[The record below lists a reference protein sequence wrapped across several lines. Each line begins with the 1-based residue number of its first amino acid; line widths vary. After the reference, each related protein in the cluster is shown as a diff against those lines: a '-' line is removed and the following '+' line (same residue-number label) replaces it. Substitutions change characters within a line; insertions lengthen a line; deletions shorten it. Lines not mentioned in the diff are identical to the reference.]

1 MKFRKITALLLVLCM
16 LLSLSISAFAAE
28 ADEHT
33 IYDSAPDEEPAISTE
48 AATSGTIQNSG
59 IRWSLDEKGWL
70 TISGSGEA
78 PVFQSADDQPWAAVR
93 EQITEV
99 WFEDV
104 ETLSISDLA
113 YWFEGCTNLTT
124 AELPLAPVI
133 GKHAFYN
140 CPKLSTLTMYY
151 GETVL
156 KSIGEDAFWR
166 EADAGDTLYI
176 AYIIGYPEATVPF
189 YTYDWAASNRSSRYF
204 YDLYGVYQNADA
216 ATTALNGIKK
226 APGISVQ
233 STGSIIGNCPSC
245 GKYSFQGTYV
255 EVAHSSRGHAN
266 YNECYLCHY
275 VQYLGTYTYKSHGAG
290 GYGSGTCPDCGSHTW
305 VLQSQ
310 QASTCTSNGYRSY
323 SCACGQTK
331 SETIYASGHN
341 YSYGSWEQ
349 YSSSQHRRTGS
360 CRNCGDSDYEY
371 ASHSMSY
378 GSWSNSSSSQHSR
391 TASCRTCGYSTT
403 DYGNH
408 SYSTGSW
415 SKYSD
420 TQHRRSKTCSGCGA
434 STYDY
439 ANHSYSY
446 GSLVSDSETQH
457 KRTKTCSACG
467 DSGYEYADHTDA
479 NGDGKCDDCGA
490 TVSLTIKWDA
500 GTNGGTIDGKTSITT
515 TGKPNATATAPTS
528 TPVKAG
534 HAFKGWYTSASGG
547 SLYNTVTITAAK
559 TFYAQFTANS
569 YSVTW
574 DLGDGTT
581 EETKQTYGEAFAG
594 QLEDVLPHGRVRFI
608 RRPLVHVVG
617 VALDGDKAGAGH
629 LCRFRRAEVRRHG
642 IVRILVVILAERDA
656 DREDRRFHAVFLQDR
671 IGERVVAEIAVV
683 ERDDDR
689 LFRQRLAP
697 QDVGLQLVK
706 GNALRGEE
714 GVQLAPQLPRHHH
727 ALRRQRVHQICRLVK
742 VHAAVY
748 GQPEFAPLR
757 HRRAA
762 DADRLRMLR
771 RDALKDR
778 ERRQRR
784 KPRAP
789 AAQVRGQNDLLFKT
803 ACFHG
808 CFRLLFFAVCIIPCW
823 FSVCQFGF
831 ASESYNNSR
840 NFSLFAL
847 ESC

>member
-1 MKFRKITALLLVLCM
+1 MKNFKKFTAFVLALCM
-16 LLSLSISAFAAE
+16 LFSLSVAAFAAD

-33 IYDSAPDEEPAISTE
+33 IYDSAPDEEPVVSSE

-93 EQITEV
+93 DQITQV
-99 WFEDV
+99 WFDDMDA
-104 ETLSISDLA
+104 LHIADLA
-113 YWFEGCTNLTT
+113 YWFEDCVHLTT
-124 AELPLAPVI
+124 AEIPSTTPTI

-140 CPKLSTLTMYY
+140 CPKLSTLTIYY
-151 GETVL
+151 GEDIL
-156 KSIGEDAFWR
+156 ESIGEEAFWR
-166 EADAGDTLYI
+166 ENDSGDTLYI
-176 AYIIGYPEATVPF
+176 GYIIGYPKSSVPF
-189 YTYDWAASNRSSRYF
+189 YTYDWAASNRSNRYF

-216 ATTALNGIKK
+216 ATTAPNGIKK

-310 QASTCTSNGYRSY
+310 QAATCTSNGYRSY

-349 YSSSQHRRTGS
+349 YSSSQHRREAY

-420 TQHRRSKTCSGCGA
+420 AQHRRSKTCSGCGA

-446 GSLVSDSETQH
+446 GSWVSDSETQH

-467 DSGYEYADHTDA
+467 DSGYEYADHVDTD
-479 NGDGKCDDCGA
+479 GDGKCDDCGA
-490 TVSLTIKWDA
+490 TVSLTVTWDA
-500 GTNGGTIDGKTSITT
+500 GSNGGTIDGKAAYSETVQPNSKPTIPASI
-515 TGKPNATATAPTS
+515 
-528 TPVKAG
+528 PVKKG
-534 HAFKGWYTSASGG
+534 HSFKGWYTAKTGG
-547 SLYNTVTITAAK
+547 KLYNTVTSITSST
-559 TFYAQFTANS
+559 TFYAQFEANK
-569 YSVTW
+569 YVVTW
-574 DLGDGTT
+574 DLGTGQSETT
-581 EETKQTYGEAFAG
+581 EQTYGEK
-594 QLEDVLPHGRVRFI
+594 LLLPKDPERKNAEFLGWFTEKDGGTEVTTNTVFKETAATMYYAHWEVTELFSVTVPATL
-608 RRPLVHVVG
+608 PLVVDESGKVYVASASIVNNSTGDVMVSSVSVTSKNGWEFVPYSTNMAKAKVDAKQVG
-617 VALDGDKAGAGH
+617 FKINSSETSKTGDSEVFTLAAPWTVKEADALSINYD
-629 LCRFRRAEVRRHG
+629 
-642 IVRILVVILAERDA
+642 
-656 DREDRRFHAVFLQDR
+656 
-671 IGERVVAEIAVV
+671 AVV
-683 ERDDDR
+683 S
-689 LFRQRLAP
+689 
-697 QDVGLQLVK
+697 
-706 GNALRGEE
+706 
-714 GVQLAPQLPRHHH
+714 
-727 ALRRQRVHQICRLVK
+727 
-742 VHAAVY
+742 AVSQPVT
-748 GQPEFAPLR
+748 GQEI
-757 HRRAA
+757 
-762 DADRLRMLR
+762 M
-771 RDALKDR
+771 
-778 ERRQRR
+778 
-784 KPRAP
+784 
-789 AAQVRGQNDLLFKT
+789 
-803 ACFHG
+803 
-808 CFRLLFFAVCIIPCW
+808 
-823 FSVCQFGF
+823 SVVFV
-831 ASESYNNSR
+831 
-840 NFSLFAL
+840 L
-847 ESC
+847 EWA

>member
-1 MKFRKITALLLVLCM
+1 MMKNFKKFTAFVLALCM
-16 LLSLSISAFAAE
+16 LFSLSVAAFAAE
-28 ADEHT
+28 VDDHT
-33 IYDSAPDEEPAISTE
+33 IYDSAPDEETVVSNE
-48 AATSGTIQNSG
+48 AATSGTIQNSS

-93 EQITEV
+93 DQITEV

-104 ETLSISDLA
+104 ETLSIPDLA
-113 YWFEGCTNLTT
+113 YWFEGCVNLTT
-124 AELPLAPVI
+124 AELPLAPTI

-156 KSIGEDAFWR
+156 NSIGEDAFWR
-166 EADAGDTLYI
+166 EADSGDTLYI

-216 ATTALNGIKK
+216 ATTAPNGIKK

-310 QASTCTSNGYRSY
+310 QAATCTSNGYRSY

-331 SETIYASGHN
+331 SETIYSSGHS

-360 CRNCGDSDYEY
+360 CRNCGATDYDY

-439 ANHSYSY
+439 ADHSYSY
-446 GSLVSDSETQH
+446 GSWTRADDTQH
-457 KRTKTCSACG
+457 KRTKTCSVCKA
-467 DSGYEYADHTDA
+467 SSEEYADHVDA

-490 TVSLTIKWDA
+490 TVSLTVTWDA
-500 GTNGGTIDGKTSITT
+500 GSNGGTIDGKASFSETV
-515 TGKPNATATAPTS
+515 KPNSKPTAPGS
-528 TPVKAG
+528 VPVKTG
-534 HAFKGWYTSASGG
+534 YTFKGWFTAKSGG
-547 SLYNTVTITAAK
+547 SLYSTVTITSST
-559 TFYAQFTANS
+559 TFYAQFEANK
-569 YSVTW
+569 YAVTW
-574 DLGDGTT
+574 DLGTGQSETT
-581 EETKQTYGEAFAG
+581 EQTYGEK
-594 QLEDVLPHGRVRFI
+594 LVLPTEPVRKNAEFLGWFTEKAGGTEVNSNTTYSTDGETTYYAHWEI
-608 RRPLVHVVG
+608 TEIFSVTVPVTLPLVIDEG
-617 VALDGDKAGAGH
+617 G
-629 LCRFRRAEVRRHG
+629 EVHTG
-642 IVRILVVILAERDA
+642 T
-656 DREDRRFHAVFLQDR
+656 
-671 IGERVVAEIAVV
+671 AEIINASTGEVVVSSVGISTKNGWQLVPYTTDMAHAKVDAKQLGFKINDAQTSKTGDAETFALSSPWEITENGRLPISYDAVV
-683 ERDDDR
+683 SAVSKAITEQEV
-689 LFRQRLAP
+689 LSVVFVLEW
-697 QDVGLQLVK
+697 
-706 GNALRGEE
+706 RGE
-714 GVQLAPQLPRHHH
+714 
-727 ALRRQRVHQICRLVK
+727 
-742 VHAAVY
+742 
-748 GQPEFAPLR
+748 
-757 HRRAA
+757 
-762 DADRLRMLR
+762 
-771 RDALKDR
+771 
-778 ERRQRR
+778 
-784 KPRAP
+784 
-789 AAQVRGQNDLLFKT
+789 
-803 ACFHG
+803 
-808 CFRLLFFAVCIIPCW
+808 
-823 FSVCQFGF
+823 
-831 ASESYNNSR
+831 
-840 NFSLFAL
+840 
-847 ESC
+847 

>member
-1 MKFRKITALLLVLCM
+1 MKNFKKFTAFVLALCM
-16 LLSLSISAFAAE
+16 VFSLSVAAFAAE

-33 IYDSAPDEEPAISTE
+33 VYESAPEEEITVQSAE
-48 AATSGTIQNSG
+48 AATSGTIPGSS
-59 IRWSLDEKGWL
+59 IKWSLDSKGWL

-78 PVFQSADDQPWAAVR
+78 PVFQSADDQPWGEYR

-99 WFEDV
+99 WYDDMS
-104 ETLSISDLA
+104 TLTISDLA
-113 YWFEGCTNLTT
+113 YWFEGCTALTT

-133 GKHAFYN
+133 GRHAFYN

-156 KSIGEDAFWR
+156 NSIGEDAFWR
-166 EADAGDTLYI
+166 EADSGDTLYI

-189 YTYDWAASNRSSRYF
+189 YTYDWAASNRSNRYF

-216 ATTALNGIKK
+216 ATTAPNGIKK

-310 QASTCTSNGYRSY
+310 QAATCTSNGYRNY

-331 SETIYASGHN
+331 SETIYSSGHS

-349 YSSSQHRRTGS
+349 YSSSQHRREAY

-408 SYSTGSW
+408 SYSTGAW

-439 ANHSYSY
+439 ADHSYSY
-446 GSLVSDSETQH
+446 GSWTRADDTQH
-457 KRTKTCSACG
+457 KRTKTCSVCKA
-467 DSGYEYADHTDA
+467 SSEEYADHVDS

-500 GTNGGTIDGKTSITT
+500 GSNGGLIDGKATYNETVQPNS
-515 TGKPNATATAPTS
+515 KPTIPAS
-528 TPVKAG
+528 LPVKKG
-534 HAFKGWYTSASGG
+534 HSFKGWYTAKTGG
-547 SLYNTVTITAAK
+547 MLYNTITSITASA
-559 TFYAQFTANS
+559 TFYAQFEANK
-569 YSVTW
+569 YVVTW
-574 DLGDGTT
+574 DLGTGKTETT
-581 EETKQTYGEAFAG
+581 NQTYGEK
-594 QLEDVLPHGRVRFI
+594 LVLPTEPTRKNAEFLGWFTEANGGTQVTANDVFTETADKTYYAHWEITEVFSVTVPVVL
-608 RRPLVHVVG
+608 PLTVDENGEVHT
-617 VALDGDKAGAGH
+617 GA
-629 LCRFRRAEVRRHG
+629 
-642 IVRILVVILAERDA
+642 
-656 DREDRRFHAVFLQDR
+656 
-671 IGERVVAEIAVV
+671 AEIINGSTGEVIVSSVSISTKNGWKLVPFDTDMAHVKVDAKQLGFKINDSVTAKTGDAETFSLTSPWTIAENGKLPLSYDAVV
-683 ERDDDR
+683 SAVSKAITEQEV
-689 LFRQRLAP
+689 LSIVFVLEW
-697 QDVGLQLVK
+697 G
-706 GNALRGEE
+706 GE
-714 GVQLAPQLPRHHH
+714 
-727 ALRRQRVHQICRLVK
+727 
-742 VHAAVY
+742 
-748 GQPEFAPLR
+748 
-757 HRRAA
+757 
-762 DADRLRMLR
+762 
-771 RDALKDR
+771 
-778 ERRQRR
+778 
-784 KPRAP
+784 
-789 AAQVRGQNDLLFKT
+789 
-803 ACFHG
+803 
-808 CFRLLFFAVCIIPCW
+808 
-823 FSVCQFGF
+823 
-831 ASESYNNSR
+831 
-840 NFSLFAL
+840 
-847 ESC
+847 

>member
-1 MKFRKITALLLVLCM
+1 MKNFKKFTAFVLALCM
-16 LLSLSISAFAAE
+16 LFSLSVAAFAAE
-28 ADEHT
+28 VDDHT
-33 IYDSAPDEEPAISTE
+33 IYDSVPDEETAVSTE

-93 EQITEV
+93 DQITEV

-104 ETLSISDLA
+104 ETLTIPDLA
-113 YWFEGCTNLTT
+113 YWFEGCVNLTT
-124 AELPLAPVI
+124 AELPLAPTI

-156 KSIGEDAFWR
+156 NSIGEDAFWR
-166 EADAGDTLYI
+166 EADSGDTLYI

-266 YNECYLCHY
+266 YNECNSCHY
-275 VQYLGTYTYKSHGAG
+275 VQYLGTYTTKSHGSGA
-290 GYGSGTCPDCGSHTW
+290 YGSGTCPDCGSHTW

-310 QASTCTSNGYRSY
+310 QAATCTSNGYRSY

-331 SETIYASGHN
+331 SETIYASGHS

-349 YSSSQHRRTGS
+349 YSSSQHRRTGF
-360 CRNCGDSDYEY
+360 CRNCGATDYDY

-415 SKYSD
+415 SKYSN
-420 TQHRRSKTCSGCGA
+420 TQHRRSKTCSSCGA

-446 GSLVSDSETQH
+446 GSWVSDSETQH

-490 TVSLTIKWDA
+490 TVSLTVTWDA
-500 GTNGGTIDGKTSITT
+500 GSNGGTIDGKASFSETM
-515 TGKPNATATAPTS
+515 KPNSKPTAPS
-528 TPVKAG
+528 ASPVKTG
-534 HAFKGWYTSASGG
+534 YTFKNWYTEKTGG
-547 SLYNTVTITAAK
+547 KLYNTVTSITTSQ
-559 TFYAQFTANS
+559 TFYAQFTANT
-569 YSVTW
+569 YTVTW
-574 DLGDGTT
+574 NLGDGRSEAT
-581 EETKQTYGEAFAG
+581 EQTYGEK
-594 QLEDVLPHGRVRFI
+594 LVLPTDPERKNAEFLGWFTEKDGGTEVTANTVFKETAATTYYAHWEITELFSVTVPATL
-608 RRPLVHVVG
+608 PLVVDEAGKVYVASASIVNNSTGDVMVSSVSVTSKNGWEFVPYSTNMAKAKVDAKQVG
-617 VALDGDKAGAGH
+617 FKINSSETSKTGDSEVFTLAAPWTVKEADALSINYD
-629 LCRFRRAEVRRHG
+629 
-642 IVRILVVILAERDA
+642 
-656 DREDRRFHAVFLQDR
+656 
-671 IGERVVAEIAVV
+671 AVV
-683 ERDDDR
+683 S
-689 LFRQRLAP
+689 
-697 QDVGLQLVK
+697 
-706 GNALRGEE
+706 
-714 GVQLAPQLPRHHH
+714 
-727 ALRRQRVHQICRLVK
+727 
-742 VHAAVY
+742 AVSQPVT
-748 GQPEFAPLR
+748 GQEI
-757 HRRAA
+757 
-762 DADRLRMLR
+762 M
-771 RDALKDR
+771 
-778 ERRQRR
+778 
-784 KPRAP
+784 
-789 AAQVRGQNDLLFKT
+789 
-803 ACFHG
+803 
-808 CFRLLFFAVCIIPCW
+808 
-823 FSVCQFGF
+823 SVVFV
-831 ASESYNNSR
+831 
-840 NFSLFAL
+840 L
-847 ESC
+847 EWA

>member
-1 MKFRKITALLLVLCM
+1 MKNFKKFTAFVLALCM
-16 LLSLSISAFAAE
+16 VFSLSVAAFAAE

-33 IYDSAPDEEPAISTE
+33 VYESAPEEEITVQSAET
-48 AATSGTIQNSG
+48 ATSGTIPGSS
-59 IRWSLDEKGWL
+59 IKWSLDSKGWL

-78 PVFQSADDQPWAAVR
+78 PVFTSADDQPWAAVR

-166 EADAGDTLYI
+166 ETDSGDTLYI
-176 AYIIGYPEATVPF
+176 GYIIGYPKSSVPF
-189 YTYDWAASNRSSRYF
+189 YDYDWAGSNRNNKYF
-204 YDLYGVYQNADA
+204 YDLYGVYSDTPA
-216 ATTALNGIKK
+216 AVGIMS
-226 APGISVQ
+226 APGISVT

-266 YNECYLCHY
+266 YNECNSCHY
-275 VQYLGTYTYKSHGAG
+275 VQYLGTYTTKSHGSGA
-290 GYGSGTCPDCGSHTW
+290 YGSGTCPECGSHTW

-310 QASTCTSNGYRSY
+310 QAATCTSNGYRNY

-331 SETIYASGHN
+331 SETIYSSGHS

-360 CRNCGDSDYEY
+360 CRNCGATDYDY

-391 TASCRTCGYSTT
+391 TVSCRTCGYSTT
-403 DYGNH
+403 DYGSH
-408 SYSTGSW
+408 SYSTGAW

-439 ANHSYSY
+439 ADHSYSY
-446 GSLVSDSETQH
+446 GSWVSDSETQH

-490 TVSLTIKWDA
+490 TVSLTVTWDA
-500 GTNGGTIDGKTSITT
+500 GTNGGTIDGKASFSETM
-515 TGKPNATATAPTS
+515 KPNSKPAAPGS
-528 TPVKAG
+528 VPVKTG
-534 HAFKGWYTSASGG
+534 YTFKGWFTAKSGG
-547 SLYNTVTITAAK
+547 SLYSTVTITSST
-559 TFYAQFTANS
+559 TFYAQFEANK
-569 YSVTW
+569 YAVTW
-574 DLGDGTT
+574 DLGTGQSETT
-581 EETKQTYGEAFAG
+581 EQAYGEKLVLPTEPVRKNAEFLGWFTEKAGGTEVNSNTTYSTDGETTYYAHWEITEIFSVTVPVTLPLVIDESGEVHTGTAEIINASTGEVVVSSVGISTKNGWQLVPYTTDMAHAKVDAKQLGFKINDAQTSKTGDAETFALSAPWEIAENSRMTLSYDAVVSAVS
-594 QLEDVLPHGRVRFI
+594 QPVTEQDVLS
-608 RRPLVHVVG
+608 
-617 VALDGDKAGAGH
+617 
-629 LCRFRRAEVRRHG
+629 
-642 IVRILVVILAERDA
+642 IVFVLEWS
-656 DREDRRFHAVFLQDR
+656 
-671 IGERVVAEIAVV
+671 
-683 ERDDDR
+683 
-689 LFRQRLAP
+689 
-697 QDVGLQLVK
+697 
-706 GNALRGEE
+706 E
-714 GVQLAPQLPRHHH
+714 G
-727 ALRRQRVHQICRLVK
+727 
-742 VHAAVY
+742 
-748 GQPEFAPLR
+748 
-757 HRRAA
+757 
-762 DADRLRMLR
+762 
-771 RDALKDR
+771 
-778 ERRQRR
+778 
-784 KPRAP
+784 
-789 AAQVRGQNDLLFKT
+789 
-803 ACFHG
+803 
-808 CFRLLFFAVCIIPCW
+808 
-823 FSVCQFGF
+823 
-831 ASESYNNSR
+831 
-840 NFSLFAL
+840 
-847 ESC
+847 

>member
-1 MKFRKITALLLVLCM
+1 MMKNFKKFTALLLALCM
-16 LLSLSISAFAAE
+16 VFSLSISAFAVE
-28 ADEHT
+28 DHEHT
-33 IYDSAPDEEPAISTE
+33 VYESAPDEEIAVQSVSGE
-48 AATSGTIQNSG
+48 AATSGTIPGSS
-59 IRWSLDEKGWL
+59 IKWSLDSKGWL

-78 PVFQSADDQPWAAVR
+78 PVFTSADDQPWAAVR

-104 ETLSISDLA
+104 ETLTIPDLA
-113 YWFEGCTNLTT
+113 YWFEGCVNLTT
-124 AELPLAPVI
+124 AELPLTPVI
-133 GKHAFYN
+133 GRHAFYN

-156 KSIGEDAFWR
+156 NSIGEDAFWR
-166 EADAGDTLYI
+166 EADSGDTLYI

-216 ATTALNGIKK
+216 ATTAPSGIKK

-305 VLQSQ
+305 ILQNE
-310 QASTCTSNGYRSY
+310 QAATCTSNGYRSY

-331 SETIYASGHN
+331 SETIYSSGHS

-360 CRNCGDSDYEY
+360 CRNCGATDYDY

-378 GSWSNSSSSQHSR
+378 GTWSNYSDSQHSR

-439 ANHSYSY
+439 ADHSYSY
-446 GSLVSDSETQH
+446 GSWTKADDVQH
-457 KRTKTCSACG
+457 KRTKTCSVCKA
-467 DSGYEYADHTDA
+467 SSEEYADHVDS

-490 TVSLTIKWDA
+490 TVSLTVTWDA
-500 GTNGGTIDGKTSITT
+500 DSNGGTIDGKASFSETV
-515 TGKPNATATAPTS
+515 KPNSKPTAPS
-528 TPVKAG
+528 ASPVKTG
-534 HAFKGWYTSASGG
+534 YTFKNWYTEKTGG
-547 SLYNTVTITAAK
+547 KLYNTVTSITTSQ
-559 TFYAQFTANS
+559 TFYAQFTANT
-569 YSVTW
+569 YTVTW
-574 DLGDGTT
+574 NLGDGRSETT
-581 EETKQTYGEAFAG
+581 EQTYGEK
-594 QLEDVLPHGRVRFI
+594 LVLPADPERKNAEFLGWFTEKDGGTEVTTNTVFKETAATMYYAHWEVTELFSVTVPATL
-608 RRPLVHVVG
+608 PLVVDETGKVYVAAASIVNNSTGDVKVSSVSVTSKNGWEFVPYSTNMAKAKVDAKQVG
-617 VALDGDKAGAGH
+617 FKINSSETSKTGDSEVFTLAAPWTVKEADALSINYD
-629 LCRFRRAEVRRHG
+629 
-642 IVRILVVILAERDA
+642 
-656 DREDRRFHAVFLQDR
+656 
-671 IGERVVAEIAVV
+671 AVV
-683 ERDDDR
+683 S
-689 LFRQRLAP
+689 
-697 QDVGLQLVK
+697 
-706 GNALRGEE
+706 
-714 GVQLAPQLPRHHH
+714 
-727 ALRRQRVHQICRLVK
+727 
-742 VHAAVY
+742 AVSQPVT
-748 GQPEFAPLR
+748 GQEI
-757 HRRAA
+757 
-762 DADRLRMLR
+762 M
-771 RDALKDR
+771 
-778 ERRQRR
+778 
-784 KPRAP
+784 
-789 AAQVRGQNDLLFKT
+789 
-803 ACFHG
+803 
-808 CFRLLFFAVCIIPCW
+808 
-823 FSVCQFGF
+823 SVVFV
-831 ASESYNNSR
+831 
-840 NFSLFAL
+840 L
-847 ESC
+847 EWA

>member
-1 MKFRKITALLLVLCM
+1 MMKNFKKFTALLLALCM
-16 LLSLSISAFAAE
+16 VFSLSISAFAVE
-28 ADEHT
+28 DHEHT
-33 IYDSAPDEEPAISTE
+33 VYESAPDEEIAVQSVSGE
-48 AATSGTIQNSG
+48 AATSGTIPGSS
-59 IRWSLDEKGWL
+59 IKWSLDSKGWL

-156 KSIGEDAFWR
+156 NSIGEDAFWR
-166 EADAGDTLYI
+166 ETDSGDTLYI

-189 YTYDWAASNRSSRYF
+189 YTYDWAASNRSNRYF
-204 YDLYGVYQNADA
+204 YDLYGVYPNAD
-216 ATTALNGIKK
+216 TANTAVNTASVSGIQK
-226 APGISVQ
+226 APGILLTA
-233 STGSIIGNCPSC
+233 STGIVGTCPSC
-245 GKYSFQGTYV
+245 KQYSLQGTYV
-255 EVAHSSRGHAN
+255 STTHTSRGHAE
-266 YNECYLCHY
+266 YYECYKCHY
-275 VQYLGTYTYKSHGAG
+275 TKNLGTYVYKDHGSG
-290 GYGSGTCPDCGSHTW
+290 SYGSWTCPDCGSHSW
-305 VLQSQ
+305 VLDYESD
-310 QASTCTSNGYRSY
+310 ATCTRNGYREY
-323 SCACGQTK
+323 SCDCGQSK
-331 SETIYASGHN
+331 RETIYATGHS
-341 YSYGSWEQ
+341 YSYGSWEE
-349 YSSSQHRRTGS
+349 YSSSQHRREAY
-360 CRNCGDSDYEY
+360 CRNCGATDYDY

-378 GSWSNSSSSQHSR
+378 GSWSNYSDSQHSR

-408 SYSTGSW
+408 SYATGAW

-446 GSLVSDSETQH
+446 GSWVSDSETQH

-490 TVSLTIKWDA
+490 TVSLTTKWDA

-528 TPVKAG
+528 TPVKTG

-569 YSVTW
+569 YTLTW
-574 DLGDGTT
+574 DLGNGTT
-581 EETKQTYGEAFAG
+581 EETKQTYGEALVLPTEPTRKNAEFLGWFTEANG
-594 QLEDVLPHGRVRFI
+594 GTQVDANTIYKTDGDSTYYAHWEITEVFSVTVPVTLPLIVDEGGEVHVGAAEIINGSTGEVIVSSVSISTKNGWQLVPFDTDMAHEKVDARLLGFKINDSETTKTGDAETFSLTSPWTIAENGKLPLSYDAVVSAVSQPVTEQDVLS
-608 RRPLVHVVG
+608 VVF
-617 VALDGDKAGAGH
+617 VLEWK
-629 LCRFRRAEVRRHG
+629 
-642 IVRILVVILAERDA
+642 
-656 DREDRRFHAVFLQDR
+656 
-671 IGERVVAEIAVV
+671 GE
-683 ERDDDR
+683 
-689 LFRQRLAP
+689 
-697 QDVGLQLVK
+697 
-706 GNALRGEE
+706 
-714 GVQLAPQLPRHHH
+714 
-727 ALRRQRVHQICRLVK
+727 
-742 VHAAVY
+742 
-748 GQPEFAPLR
+748 
-757 HRRAA
+757 
-762 DADRLRMLR
+762 
-771 RDALKDR
+771 
-778 ERRQRR
+778 
-784 KPRAP
+784 
-789 AAQVRGQNDLLFKT
+789 
-803 ACFHG
+803 
-808 CFRLLFFAVCIIPCW
+808 
-823 FSVCQFGF
+823 
-831 ASESYNNSR
+831 
-840 NFSLFAL
+840 
-847 ESC
+847 

>member
-1 MKFRKITALLLVLCM
+1 MMKKFKQFIAFVLALCM
-16 LLSLSISAFAAE
+16 LFSLSVVAFAAE

-33 IYDSAPDEEPAISTE
+33 IYDSAPDEETAISTE
-48 AATSGTIQNSG
+48 AATSGTIQNSS

-93 EQITEV
+93 DQITEV

-166 EADAGDTLYI
+166 ETDSGDTLYI

-216 ATTALNGIKK
+216 ATTAPNGIKK

-266 YNECYLCHY
+266 YNECYACHY

-290 GYGSGTCPDCGSHTW
+290 AYGSGTCPDCGSHTW

-310 QASTCTSNGYRSY
+310 QAATCTSNGYRSY

-349 YSSSQHRRTGS
+349 YSSSQHRREAY

-403 DYGNH
+403 DYGICELEVLEPRYTDDFVLKLLYELINKG
-408 SYSTGSW
+408 T
-415 SKYSD
+415 
-420 TQHRRSKTCSGCGA
+420 
-434 STYDY
+434 
-439 ANHSYSY
+439 
-446 GSLVSDSETQH
+446 SL
-457 KRTKTCSACG
+457 R
-467 DSGYEYADHTDA
+467 
-479 NGDGKCDDCGA
+479 
-490 TVSLTIKWDA
+490 
-500 GTNGGTIDGKTSITT
+500 
-515 TGKPNATATAPTS
+515 
-528 TPVKAG
+528 VKLPEG
-534 HAFKGWYTSASGG
+534 VF
-547 SLYNTVTITAAK
+547 
-559 TFYAQFTANS
+559 
-569 YSVTW
+569 
-574 DLGDGTT
+574 DMTT
-581 EETKQTYGEAFAG
+581 EVHGVVWRINGKGGADASAPPRCPPQSNTTIPFINSCFSFVCAARSF
-594 QLEDVLPHGRVRFI
+594 QLCKITMHRVNLPSF
-608 RRPLVHVVG
+608 L
-617 VALDGDKAGAGH
+617 L
-629 LCRFRRAEVRRHG
+629 LCIDLFY
-642 IVRILVVILAERDA
+642 
-656 DREDRRFHAVFLQDR
+656 FLQNSVL
-671 IGERVVAEIAVV
+671 I
-683 ERDDDR
+683 
-689 LFRQRLAP
+689 LFA
-697 QDVGLQLVK
+697 K
-706 GNALRGEE
+706 A
-714 GVQLAPQLPRHHH
+714 
-727 ALRRQRVHQICRLVK
+727 I
-742 VHAAVY
+742 
-748 GQPEFAPLR
+748 
-757 HRRAA
+757 
-762 DADRLRMLR
+762 
-771 RDALKDR
+771 
-778 ERRQRR
+778 
-784 KPRAP
+784 
-789 AAQVRGQNDLLFKT
+789 
-803 ACFHG
+803 
-808 CFRLLFFAVCIIPCW
+808 LFFQKI
-823 FSVCQFGF
+823 SVLLVTQGG
-831 ASESYNNSR
+831 EINPR
-840 NFSLFAL
+840 V
-847 ESC
+847 

>member
-1 MKFRKITALLLVLCM
+1 MMKNFKKFTAFVLALCM
-16 LLSLSISAFAAE
+16 LFSLSVAAFAAE

-33 IYDSAPDEEPAISTE
+33 IYDSAPDEEPVVSSE

-59 IRWSLDEKGWL
+59 IRWELDNKGWL

-78 PVFQSADDQPWAAVR
+78 PVFQSADDQPWSAVR
-93 EQITEV
+93 EQITQV
-99 WFEDV
+99 WFDDMDA
-104 ETLSISDLA
+104 LHIADLA
-113 YWFEGCTNLTT
+113 YWFEDCVHLTT
-124 AELPLAPVI
+124 AEIPSTTPTI

-140 CPKLSTLTMYY
+140 CPKLSTLTIYY
-151 GETVL
+151 GEDIL
-156 KSIGEDAFWR
+156 ESIGEEAFWR
-166 EADAGDTLYI
+166 ENDSGDTLYI
-176 AYIIGYPEATVPF
+176 GYIIGYPKSSVPF
-189 YTYDWAASNRSSRYF
+189 YDYDWAGSNRNNKYF
-204 YDLYGVYQNADA
+204 YDLYGIYSDTPA
-216 ATTALNGIKK
+216 AVGIMS
-226 APGISVQ
+226 APGISVT

-266 YNECYLCHY
+266 YNEFNSCHY
-275 VQYLGTYTYKSHGAG
+275 VQYLGTYTTKSHGSGA
-290 GYGSGTCPDCGSHTW
+290 YGSGTCPDCGSHTW

-349 YSSSQHRRTGS
+349 YSSSQHRREAY

-403 DYGNH
+403 EYGNH
-408 SYSTGSW
+408 SYSTGAW

-446 GSLVSDSETQH
+446 GSWVSDSETQH

-534 HAFKGWYTSASGG
+534 HAFKGWYTAASGG

-569 YSVTW
+569 YTLTW
-574 DLGDGTT
+574 DLGNGTT
-581 EETKQTYGEAFAG
+581 EETKQTYGEKLTLPTEPTRKNAEFLGWFTEANG
-594 QLEDVLPHGRVRFI
+594 GTQVDANTIYKADGDSTYYAHWEITEVFSVTVPVTLPLIVDEGGEVHVGAAEIINGSTGEVIVSSVSISTKNGWQLVPFDTDMAHEKVDARLLGFKINDSVTTKTGDAETFSLTSPWTIAENGKLPLSYDAVVSAVSQPVTEQDVLS
-608 RRPLVHVVG
+608 VVF
-617 VALDGDKAGAGH
+617 VLEWK
-629 LCRFRRAEVRRHG
+629 
-642 IVRILVVILAERDA
+642 
-656 DREDRRFHAVFLQDR
+656 
-671 IGERVVAEIAVV
+671 GE
-683 ERDDDR
+683 
-689 LFRQRLAP
+689 
-697 QDVGLQLVK
+697 
-706 GNALRGEE
+706 
-714 GVQLAPQLPRHHH
+714 
-727 ALRRQRVHQICRLVK
+727 
-742 VHAAVY
+742 
-748 GQPEFAPLR
+748 
-757 HRRAA
+757 
-762 DADRLRMLR
+762 
-771 RDALKDR
+771 
-778 ERRQRR
+778 
-784 KPRAP
+784 
-789 AAQVRGQNDLLFKT
+789 
-803 ACFHG
+803 
-808 CFRLLFFAVCIIPCW
+808 
-823 FSVCQFGF
+823 
-831 ASESYNNSR
+831 
-840 NFSLFAL
+840 
-847 ESC
+847 

>member
-33 IYDSAPDEEPAISTE
+33 IYDSAPDEETVVSSE

-93 EQITEV
+93 DQITEV

-104 ETLSISDLA
+104 ETLTIPDLA
-113 YWFEGCTNLTT
+113 YWFEGCVNLTT

-133 GKHAFYN
+133 GRHAFYN

-156 KSIGEDAFWR
+156 NSIGEDAFWR
-166 EADAGDTLYI
+166 ETDSGDTLYI

-189 YTYDWAASNRSSRYF
+189 YTYDWAASNRSDRYF
-204 YDLYGVYQNADA
+204 YDLYGVYSNADGA
-216 ATTALNGIKK
+216 ASTVADSGIMK
-226 APGISVQ
+226 APAKAVSRA
-233 STGSIIGNCPSC
+233 STGIVGTCPSC
-245 GKYSFQGTYV
+245 KQYSLQGTYV
-255 EVAHSSRGHAN
+255 STTHTSRGHQE
-266 YNECYLCHY
+266 YYECYKCHY
-275 VQYLGTYTYKSHGAG
+275 VQNLGTYVYKDHGSG
-290 GYGSGTCPDCGSHTW
+290 SYGSWTCPDCGSHTW
-305 VLQSQ
+305 LLDYEND
-310 QASTCTSNGYRSY
+310 ATCTRNGYREY
-323 SCACGQTK
+323 SCDCGQSK
-331 SETIYASGHN
+331 RETIYATGHS
-341 YSYGSWEQ
+341 YSYGSWEE
-349 YSSSQHRRTGS
+349 YSSSQHRREAY

-446 GSLVSDSETQH
+446 GSWVSDSETQH

-569 YSVTW
+569 YSITW
-574 DLGDGTT
+574 DLSNGNT
-581 EETKQTYGEAFAG
+581 ETTKQAYGEALVLPTEPTRKNAEFLGWFTEVNGGTQVDANTIYKTDADSTYYAHWEITEVFSVTVPVVLPLTVDENG
-594 QLEDVLPHGRVRFI
+594 EVHVGSAEIINGSTGEVIVSSVSISTKNGWQLVPFDTDMAHEKVDARLLGFKINDSETTKTGDAETFSLTSPWKIAENGKLPLSYDAVVSAVSQPVTEQDVLS
-608 RRPLVHVVG
+608 VVF
-617 VALDGDKAGAGH
+617 VLEWK
-629 LCRFRRAEVRRHG
+629 
-642 IVRILVVILAERDA
+642 
-656 DREDRRFHAVFLQDR
+656 
-671 IGERVVAEIAVV
+671 GE
-683 ERDDDR
+683 
-689 LFRQRLAP
+689 
-697 QDVGLQLVK
+697 
-706 GNALRGEE
+706 
-714 GVQLAPQLPRHHH
+714 
-727 ALRRQRVHQICRLVK
+727 
-742 VHAAVY
+742 
-748 GQPEFAPLR
+748 
-757 HRRAA
+757 
-762 DADRLRMLR
+762 
-771 RDALKDR
+771 
-778 ERRQRR
+778 
-784 KPRAP
+784 
-789 AAQVRGQNDLLFKT
+789 
-803 ACFHG
+803 
-808 CFRLLFFAVCIIPCW
+808 
-823 FSVCQFGF
+823 
-831 ASESYNNSR
+831 
-840 NFSLFAL
+840 
-847 ESC
+847 

>member
-16 LLSLSISAFAAE
+16 LLSLSISVFAAE

-33 IYDSAPDEEPAISTE
+33 IYDSAPDEETVVSSE
-48 AATSGTIQNSG
+48 AATSGTIQNSS

-93 EQITEV
+93 DQITEV

-104 ETLSISDLA
+104 ETLTIPDLA
-113 YWFEGCTNLTT
+113 YWFEGCVNLTT

-151 GETVL
+151 GEAVL
-156 KSIGEDAFWR
+156 NSIGEDAFWR
-166 EADAGDTLYI
+166 ENDSGDTLYI
-176 AYIIGYPEATVPF
+176 GYLIGYPKSSVPF
-189 YTYDWAASNRSSRYF
+189 HTYDWAASNRSSRYF

-216 ATTALNGIKK
+216 ATTAPNGIKK

-310 QASTCTSNGYRSY
+310 QAATCTSNGYRSY

-331 SETIYASGHN
+331 SETIYSSGHS

-349 YSSSQHRRTGS
+349 YSASQHRREAY

-408 SYSTGSW
+408 SFTTGSW

-420 TQHRRSKTCSGCGA
+420 AQHRRSKTCSGCGA

-439 ANHSYSY
+439 ADHSYSY
-446 GSLVSDSETQH
+446 GSWTKADDVQH
-457 KRTKTCSACG
+457 KRMKTCSACKT
-467 DSGYEYADHTDA
+467 SSEEYADHVDA

-490 TVSLTIKWDA
+490 TVSLTITWDA

-528 TPVKAG
+528 TPVRAG

-547 SLYNTVTITAAK
+547 SLYNTVTITTAK

-569 YSVTW
+569 YTLTW
-574 DLGDGTT
+574 DLGDGAT
-581 EETKQTYGEAFAG
+581 EETKQTYGEKLTLPTEPTRKNAEFLGWFTEANGGTQVTANDVFTETTDKTYYAHWEITEVFSVTVPVTLPLVVDESGEVHTGSAEIINASTGTVVVSSVSISTKNGWQLVPYTTDMAHAKVDAKQLGFKINDVQTTKNGDSEAFSLSSPWEIAENARLPISYDAVVSAVS
-594 QLEDVLPHGRVRFI
+594 QPVTAQDVLS
-608 RRPLVHVVG
+608 
-617 VALDGDKAGAGH
+617 
-629 LCRFRRAEVRRHG
+629 
-642 IVRILVVILAERDA
+642 IVFVLEWG
-656 DREDRRFHAVFLQDR
+656 
-671 IGERVVAEIAVV
+671 GE
-683 ERDDDR
+683 
-689 LFRQRLAP
+689 
-697 QDVGLQLVK
+697 
-706 GNALRGEE
+706 
-714 GVQLAPQLPRHHH
+714 
-727 ALRRQRVHQICRLVK
+727 
-742 VHAAVY
+742 
-748 GQPEFAPLR
+748 
-757 HRRAA
+757 
-762 DADRLRMLR
+762 
-771 RDALKDR
+771 
-778 ERRQRR
+778 
-784 KPRAP
+784 
-789 AAQVRGQNDLLFKT
+789 
-803 ACFHG
+803 
-808 CFRLLFFAVCIIPCW
+808 
-823 FSVCQFGF
+823 
-831 ASESYNNSR
+831 
-840 NFSLFAL
+840 
-847 ESC
+847 

>member
-16 LLSLSISAFAAE
+16 MLSLSISAFAADDVV
-28 ADEHT
+28 A
-33 IYDSAPDEEPAISTE
+33 
-48 AATSGTIQNSG
+48 SGTIQNSG
-59 IRWSLDEKGWL
+59 IRWELNGNGWL

-78 PVFQSADDQPWAAVR
+78 PVFQSADDQPWAEYR

-99 WFEDV
+99 WYDDMS
-104 ETLSISDLA
+104 TLTISDLA
-113 YWFEGCTNLTT
+113 YWFEGCTALTT

-133 GKHAFYN
+133 GNHAFYGCDN
-140 CPKLSTLTMYY
+140 LNTITMYY

-216 ATTALNGIKK
+216 ATTAPSGIKK

-310 QASTCTSNGYRSY
+310 QAATCTSNGYRSY

-331 SETIYASGHN
+331 NETIYATGHS

-349 YSSSQHRRTGS
+349 YSASQHRREAY
-360 CRNCGDSDYEY
+360 CRNCGNSDYEY
-371 ASHSMSY
+371 ASHSMNY

-446 GSLVSDSETQH
+446 GSWVSDSETQH

-490 TVSLTIKWDA
+490 TVSLTVTWDA
-500 GTNGGTIDGKTSITT
+500 GSNGGTIDGKASFSETVKLNS
-515 TGKPNATATAPTS
+515 KPTAPGS
-528 TPVKAG
+528 VPVKTG
-534 HAFKGWYTSASGG
+534 YTFKGWFTVKTGG
-547 SLYNTVTITAAK
+547 SLYSTVTITSST
-559 TFYAQFTANS
+559 TFYAQFAANK
-569 YSVTW
+569 YTVTW
-574 DLGDGTT
+574 DLGTGQSETT
-581 EETKQTYGEAFAG
+581 EQTYGEK
-594 QLEDVLPHGRVRFI
+594 LLLPKDPKRKNAEFLGWFTEKDGGTEVDSNTIYTTDGETTYYAHWEITEVFSVTVPVTL
-608 RRPLVHVVG
+608 PLIVDESGEVHTG
-617 VALDGDKAGAGH
+617 T
-629 LCRFRRAEVRRHG
+629 
-642 IVRILVVILAERDA
+642 
-656 DREDRRFHAVFLQDR
+656 
-671 IGERVVAEIAVV
+671 AEIINGSTGEVVVSSVSISTKNGWQIVPYTTDMAHEKVDAQLLGFKINGAQTTKNGNAETFALSAPWEIAENSRMTLSYDAVV
-683 ERDDDR
+683 SAVSKAITEQEV
-689 LFRQRLAP
+689 LSVVFVLEW
-697 QDVGLQLVK
+697 G
-706 GNALRGEE
+706 GE
-714 GVQLAPQLPRHHH
+714 
-727 ALRRQRVHQICRLVK
+727 
-742 VHAAVY
+742 
-748 GQPEFAPLR
+748 
-757 HRRAA
+757 
-762 DADRLRMLR
+762 
-771 RDALKDR
+771 
-778 ERRQRR
+778 
-784 KPRAP
+784 
-789 AAQVRGQNDLLFKT
+789 
-803 ACFHG
+803 
-808 CFRLLFFAVCIIPCW
+808 
-823 FSVCQFGF
+823 
-831 ASESYNNSR
+831 
-840 NFSLFAL
+840 
-847 ESC
+847 

>member
-28 ADEHT
+28 VDEHT
-33 IYDSAPDEEPAISTE
+33 IYDSAPDEETMVSTE
-48 AATSGTIQNSG
+48 TATSGTIQNSS
-59 IRWSLDEKGWL
+59 IRWLLDEKGWL

-78 PVFQSADDQPWAAVR
+78 PVFTSADDQPWAAVR
-93 EQITEV
+93 DQITEV

-104 ETLSISDLA
+104 ETLTIPDLA
-113 YWFEGCTNLTT
+113 YWFEGCVNLTT
-124 AELPLAPVI
+124 AELPLAPTI

-156 KSIGEDAFWR
+156 NSIGEEAFWR
-166 EADAGDTLYI
+166 ENDSGDTLYI
-176 AYIIGYPEATVPF
+176 GYIIGYPKSSVPF
-189 YTYDWAASNRSSRYF
+189 YTYDWAASNRSNRYF

-216 ATTALNGIKK
+216 ATTAPNGIKK

-266 YNECYLCHY
+266 YNECYACHY

-310 QASTCTSNGYRSY
+310 QAATCTSNGYRSY

-360 CRNCGDSDYEY
+360 CRNCGATDYDY

-378 GSWSNSSSSQHSR
+378 GAWSNYSDSQHSR

-408 SYSTGSW
+408 SYTTGSW

-446 GSLVSDSETQH
+446 GSWVSDSETQH

-490 TVSLTIKWDA
+490 TVSLTVTWDA
-500 GTNGGTIDGKTSITT
+500 GSNGGTIDGKAAYSETVQPNS
-515 TGKPNATATAPTS
+515 KPTIPAS
-528 TPVKAG
+528 LPVKKG
-534 HAFKGWYTSASGG
+534 HSFKGWYTAKTGG
-547 SLYNTVTITAAK
+547 KLYNTVTSITAST
-559 TFYAQFTANS
+559 TFYAQFEANK
-569 YSVTW
+569 YVVIW
-574 DLGDGTT
+574 DLGTGQSETT
-581 EETKQTYGEAFAG
+581 EQTYGEKLLLPTDPERKNAEFLGWFTEANG
-594 QLEDVLPHGRVRFI
+594 GTQVTANDVFTETADKTYYAHWEITEVFSVTVPVTL
-608 RRPLVHVVG
+608 PLVVDESG
-617 VALDGDKAGAGH
+617 
-629 LCRFRRAEVRRHG
+629 EVHTG
-642 IVRILVVILAERDA
+642 S
-656 DREDRRFHAVFLQDR
+656 
-671 IGERVVAEIAVV
+671 AEIINASTGTVVVSSVSISTKNGWQLVPYTTDMAHEKADAKLLGFKINDAQTNKTGDTEIFSLTSPWEIAENSRLPLSYDAVV
-683 ERDDDR
+683 SAVSKAVTEQEV
-689 LFRQRLAP
+689 LSIVFVLEW
-697 QDVGLQLVK
+697 G
-706 GNALRGEE
+706 GE
-714 GVQLAPQLPRHHH
+714 
-727 ALRRQRVHQICRLVK
+727 
-742 VHAAVY
+742 
-748 GQPEFAPLR
+748 
-757 HRRAA
+757 
-762 DADRLRMLR
+762 
-771 RDALKDR
+771 
-778 ERRQRR
+778 
-784 KPRAP
+784 
-789 AAQVRGQNDLLFKT
+789 
-803 ACFHG
+803 
-808 CFRLLFFAVCIIPCW
+808 
-823 FSVCQFGF
+823 
-831 ASESYNNSR
+831 
-840 NFSLFAL
+840 
-847 ESC
+847 